1 MPFAAALRPALLARS
16 LGEQIDV
23 RSSAV
28 AWLRLAAATIVVLF
42 HCFALNRLWARDPL
56 AQLTP
61 GTDLGLLGVQIFF
74 FLSGLLVAQSYARHA
89 SIVKFALARVLR
101 LYPALVAAT
110 CFTIALGALSSPLP
124 IKAFLLH
131 HDTLTYALRCSLGLA
146 VSDVLPGTYVN
157 NPFPFAA
164 NGSLWTL
171 PIEIEM
177 YVGVAIAGLLGL
189 ITRKWLLAAAVG
201 ALAVLFTIHP
211 WTFPVAPDFRGTRVI
226 VLMFALGALCFAW
239 RDSIPLSMP
248 AAVACLLLLY
258 LIPAARAQIVVYSL
272 LTSYL
277 VLTIGYH
284 PLLQNALPPLAADL
298 SYGIYVYSFP
308 VQQTLIEHW
317 AGSFAANPWLLFPAA
332 MCIVAPIAA
341 LSWFGLEKPFLR
353 LKIR

>member
-1 MPFAAALRPALLARS
+1 M
-16 LGEQIDV
+16 LGEQLAL

-28 AWLRLAAATIVVLF
+28 AWLRLLAATVVVLF
-42 HCFALNRLWARDPL
+42 HSFALNRLWARDPL
-56 AQLTP
+56 GMLMP
-61 GTDLGLLGVQIFF
+61 GTDLGQFGVQIFF

-89 SIVKFALARVLR
+89 SIAKFALARVLR

-110 CFTIALGALSSPLP
+110 LFTIALAAWSSALPLET
-124 IKAFLLH
+124 FLLH
-131 HDTLTYALRCSLGLA
+131 HDTLVYALQRASGLVA
-146 VSDVLPGTYVN
+146 NDALPGAFAT
-157 NPFPFAA
+157 NPLPLV

-171 PIEIEM
+171 PIEIKM
-177 YVGVAIAGLLGL
+177 YIGVAGAGLLGL
-189 ITRKWLLAAAVG
+189 LTRKWLLAAVVA
-201 ALAVLFTIHP
+201 ACAVLITIYP
-211 WTFPVAPDFRGTRVI
+211 QSFPITPDFRGTRLI

-239 RDSIPLSMP
+239 REHIPLSIP
-248 AAVACLLLLY
+248 AALVGVALLY
-258 LIPAARAQIVVYSL
+258 VFPAARAHVVVYSL

-277 VLTIGYH
+277 VLTIGYN
-284 PLLQNALPPLAADL
+284 PRLQNALPPLATDL

-317 AGSFAANPWLLFPAA
+317 GGSFAGNPWLLFPAA